1 MCDEKC
7 YWNLPTYSAQ
17 YEIKIRPIKL
27 IVFSDD
33 QNDFPADAPGGRL
46 PIAWETLTSRLAA
59 ARPSDPEEWLCL
71 SSPAHYSISRGNPKP
86 AIYLGICLRA
96 GQTRTRICPHFV
108 TQRNIS
114 VSRRWGWAH
123 KLQIRRKCISARC
136 EFREI
141 VTFQSHPV
149 PIVPIFSCFAS
160 VPILFLD
167 NFCNLSILSSRPEYV
182 LRAPANSVDVLPN
195 LEKCYLSSEFK
206 NQSNLNFA
214 HCSCCF

>member
-1 MCDEKC
+1 MLL
-7 YWNLPTYSAQ
+7 NLTNILSS
-17 YEIKIRPIKL
+17 IRNK
-27 IVFSDD
+27 DQAHKTHN
-33 QNDFPADAPGGRL
+33 QNDFPADAAGGRL
-46 PIAWETLTSRLAA
+46 PIAWEMLTSRLAA
-59 ARPSDPEEWLCL
+59 ARPDPEEWLCL

-114 VSRRWGWAH
+114 VSRRGAEH
-123 KLQIRRKCISARC
+123 TNYKLGASAFPPDVNSARLSLFNRTLC
-136 EFREI
+136 LLFPH
-141 VTFQSHPV
+141 FHSL
-149 PIVPIFSCFAS
+149 AS
-160 VPILFLD
+160 VPTLFLD

-195 LEKCYLSSEFK
+195 LEKCYLYSEFK

>member
-71 SSPAHYSISRGNPKP
+71 SSPAHYSISRGNPEP

-114 VSRRWGWAH
+114 VSRRWSWAH
-123 KLQIRRKCISARC
+123 KLQIRRECISAWC

-141 VTFQSHPV
+141 VTFQSHPL
-149 PIVPIFSCFAS
+149 PIVPTFSFFGISSHIIFGQFLQS
-160 VPILFLD
+160 VHPFLPPRVCPQGPSKQRWRTPQPREVLSLFR
-167 NFCNLSILSSRPEYV
+167 I
-182 LRAPANSVDVLPN
+182 
-195 LEKCYLSSEFK
+195 
-206 NQSNLNFA
+206 
-214 HCSCCF
+214 